1 MVNRIN
7 VIAALFCLVPE
18 GVKLLEDVDD
28 LGQVGDALG
37 HGEGQREEC
46 QLLQHSQLQHLHHAV
61 QLLLPGIKSRRG
73 HQL

>member
-1 MVNRIN
+1 MNRIN

-28 LGQVGDALG
+28 LGQVGDALS
-37 HGEGQREEC
+37 HGEGQGEER
-46 QLLQHSQLQHLHHAV
+46 QLLQHSQLQHLHHA
-61 QLLLPGIKSRRG
+61 LPGNQSRRG